1 MQGLVVVHQQI
12 YVDLEEAHVLLI
24 VIVKEIWCVI
34 IGLMPL
40 PRDVMPML
48 PLTIVVSDC
57 MNRGFKSFPKRFC
70 LG

>member
-34 IGLMPL
+34 IGLMLL
-40 PRDVMPML
+40 PRDVALML
-48 PLTIVVSDC
+48 PPIIVVS
-57 MNRGFKSFPKRFC
+57 NQRN
-70 LG
+70 

>member
-34 IGLMPL
+34 IGESNIYFQISPL
-40 PRDVMPML
+40 GGHNLILSHLCFLAYVAPP
-48 PLTIVVSDC
+48 I
-57 MNRGFKSFPKRFC
+57 
-70 LG
+70 

>member
-40 PRDVMPML
+40 PQDVMPML
-48 PLTIVVSDC
+48 LQTIVVSTI
-57 MNRGFKSFPKRFC
+57 MAKINRYK
-70 LG
+70 